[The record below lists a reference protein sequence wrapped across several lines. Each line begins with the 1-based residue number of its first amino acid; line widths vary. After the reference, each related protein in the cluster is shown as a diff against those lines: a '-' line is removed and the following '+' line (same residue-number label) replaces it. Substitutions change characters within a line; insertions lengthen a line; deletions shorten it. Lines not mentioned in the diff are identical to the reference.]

1 MPQQTSI
8 AAKVCRNLN
17 HSKGPDLKTQESV
30 ASSRDSVF
38 QESHNHAQTL
48 SYKNFSK
55 KKGFHQLQKTLD
67 K

>member
-8 AAKVCRNLN
+8 AAKVYRNLN
-17 HSKGPDLKTQESV
+17 LSKGPDLKTQESV

-38 QESHNHAQTL
+38 QESRNRVQTL

-55 KKGFHQLQKTLD
+55 TKGFRQLQKTLD